1 MNNNLYTPEKMIQ
14 IEYTKHTQDYDMG
27 RFHYHNAYE
36 LLLLQEGEYTLI
48 TLDNACTLKKHD
60 VSLLAPYCMHK
71 SLGRA
76 GNERTLMY
84 FDERYLN
91 RYFTE
96 KSRSLLLSCFR
107 TGRLS
112 LPREHYEEV
121 LQLLFQIRSFSA
133 KNDFD
138 STYPAFVR
146 ILSLLT
152 HTYRQAAGEDGKM
165 ENEAEKTSTP
175 LIAELITY
183 INQNYSTIR
192 SLDDIA
198 DHFYITKYHLC
209 RLFRAATKST
219 VMDHLNGI
227 RILQACSL
235 LENTSKSITEIS
247 YACGFHSSAYFS
259 DIFKKALGMSPRAYR
274 KLKS

>member
-14 IEYTKHTQDYDMG
+14 IEYTKHTQNYDMG

-36 LLLLQEGEYTLI
+36 LLLLQEGEYTPI

-60 VSLLAPYCMHK
+60 VSLITPYCMHK

-96 KSRSLLLSCFR
+96 KSRSLLLTCFQ
-107 TGRLS
+107 TGHLS
-112 LPREHYEEV
+112 LPQKHYEET

-133 KNDFD
+133 KKDFD

-152 HTYRQAAGEDGKM
+152 QTYRQAAG
-165 ENEAEKTSTP
+165 AEEETQKTSAP

-198 DHFYITKYHLC
+198 DHFYITKWSPSRNTSTRQC
-209 RLFRAATKST
+209 GIRAAISLVWLARTMS
-219 VMDHLNGI
+219 
-227 RILQACSL
+227 CSP
-235 LENTSKSITEIS
+235 TMIS
-247 YACGFHSSAYFS
+247 VGMVRRARSS
-259 DIFKKALGMSPRAYR
+259 MPTP
-274 KLKS
+274 

>member
-60 VSLLAPYCMHK
+60 VSLITPYCMHK

-96 KSRSLLLSCFR
+96 KSRSLLLTCFQ
-107 TGRLS
+107 TGHLS
-112 LPREHYEEV
+112 LPQEHYEET

-133 KNDFD
+133 KKDFD

-146 ILSLLT
+146 SFPCLPKPT
-152 HTYRQAAGEDGKM
+152 ARPQEQK
-165 ENEAEKTSTP
+165 KKRK
-175 LIAELITY
+175 
-183 INQNYSTIR
+183 NQRPPYCR
-192 SLDDIA
+192 A
-198 DHFYITKYHLC
+198 YHLYQS
-209 RLFRAATKST
+209 K
-219 VMDHLNGI
+219 
-227 RILQACSL
+227 LQYHP
-235 LENTSKSITEIS
+235 IP
-247 YACGFHSSAYFS
+247 G
-259 DIFKKALGMSPRAYR
+259 
-274 KLKS
+274 

>member
-14 IEYTKHTQDYDMG
+14 IEYTKHTQNYDMG

-60 VSLLAPYCMHK
+60 VSLITPYCMHK

-96 KSRSLLLSCFR
+96 KSRSLLLTCFQ
-107 TGRLS
+107 TGHLS
-112 LPREHYEEV
+112 LPQKHYEET

-133 KNDFD
+133 K
-138 STYPAFVR
+138 R
-146 ILSLLT
+146 ILTAPTQPSSESFPCLPKPTARPQEQKKKRKKPAPPLLPSLSPISI
-152 HTYRQAAGEDGKM
+152 K
-165 ENEAEKTSTP
+165 
-175 LIAELITY
+175 ITVPSDPWMTLR
-183 INQNYSTIR
+183 II
-192 SLDDIA
+192 
-198 DHFYITKYHLC
+198 F
-209 RLFRAATKST
+209 
-219 VMDHLNGI
+219 
-227 RILQACSL
+227 ILQ
-235 LENTSKSITEIS
+235 NTI
-247 YACGFHSSAYFS
+247 YAAYSAPP
-259 DIFKKALGMSPRAYR
+259 PRAP
-274 KLKS
+274 LWTI